1 MAFGLKDSD
10 QADNTRT
17 SVVLLKCLESH
28 DPMSSY
34 VSLLNLFATAL
45 TEISQ
50 TECLTYFRPTWF

>member
-1 MAFGLKDSD
+1 MSIGLKNSD

-34 VSLLNLFATAL
+34 VSLMNLFGRAL

-50 TECLTYFRPTWF
+50 TL